1 MADINVKQLSKAIK
15 IDLDNLLAQMKSAG
29 LSHQSETDIVST
41 EDKKVLLKFIKD
53 SKKDSKKTISLS
65 TSSQKIAKPNLS
77 VTRINSPDN
86 EKKSNVKQD
95 FAGSIDFDEA
105 ERKRLNAQNES
116 AEEEKKKAE
125 AKTKVVR
132 KTKQESQKKIP
143 QNPKKDK
150 KTFKDSS
157 KEDQREQEGEKFLA
171 KNLEN
176 VQKFEKPQEFIQR
189 EVRIPET
196 IVVSDL
202 AKELSIKSSD
212 LIKSL
217 MNSGVMVTLNQAID
231 QETAIL
237 VVEELGHIGIPQEIE
252 SEEEKILEHIVY
264 EGDEELRNPVVS
276 VLGHVDHGKTS
287 ILDFIRKSSVADQE
301 EGGITQGIGAYQVD
315 HNNQTITFI
324 DTPGHAAFSEMRA
337 RGANSTDIV
346 VLVVAADDGI
356 KPQTVEAIKHAKAAK
371 VPIIV
376 AINKCD
382 LPEKNISKIKNE
394 MMQYEL
400 IAEDLSGDTLFVE
413 VSAIKKINLDKLK
426 ENILLQ
432 SEILDLKASY
442 SDKARGVVIES
453 KIDKGKGPVS
463 TILISNGK
471 LKRGDYFICGDTW
484 GKIRAMIN
492 YEGKMVNEAFPS
504 MPIEILGMNS
514 SAYAGAEFMVTKD
527 ENEAKEL
534 TEFRKNNNNQNKVLA
549 KDKTTLFEEVKD
561 KDELNIIIK
570 SDVQGS
576 SEALKMA
583 INKIEHKEV
592 EAKIILSDIGMI
604 NETDVSLAKASN
616 AILIGFNVKPNREA
630 KKLAEEQK
638 IDIKYFNIIYEAID
652 HVEKS
657 LSGLLEPDIKE
668 TILGSA
674 EIQKVFKVSTA
685 GKIAGSKVISGE
697 IKSKSKARIIRD
709 GVVVYSG
716 EILTIFREKNQVKE
730 VGSGL
735 ECGISIKDFIDFKE
749 KDVIESYLSE
759 EVQRSI

>member
-1 MADINVKQLSKAIK
+1 MDKNKKKTLTISSNLKKK
-15 IDLDNLLAQMKSAG
+15 IDTSSISTGSKKSF
-29 LSHQSETDIVST
+29 SV
-41 EDKKVLLKFIKD
+41 DKKKSYRPNKQFKKPGGAPNIILNKDIKKKNFARKFVEQQATKDFIKKD
-53 SKKDSKKTISLS
+53 NKPAGKSKLKLKGPVDKRDFKLTVSRALNVEEIEIKQRSL
-65 TSSQKIAKPNLS
+65 AS
-77 VTRINSPDN
+77 VKRARMK
-86 EKKSNVKQD
+86 EKKKPEGN
-95 FAGSIDFDEA
+95 G
-105 ERKRLNAQNES
+105 
-116 AEEEKKKAE
+116 EEKKEFK
-125 AKTKVVR
+125 KVIREV
-132 KTKQESQKKIP
+132 KIP
-143 QNPKKDK
+143 
-150 KTFKDSS
+150 
-157 KEDQREQEGEKFLA
+157 EQIT
-171 KNLEN
+171 
-176 VQKFEKPQEFIQR
+176 IQ
-189 EVRIPET
+189 
-196 IVVSDL
+196 
-202 AKELSIKSSD
+202 ELSNRMAEKSSD
-212 LIKSL
+212 IIKFL
-217 MNSGVMVTLNQAID
+217 FNMKVVATINHNID
-231 QETAIL
+231 KDTAEYIVKEFGHKPIL
-237 VVEELGHIGIPQEIE
+237 
-252 SEEEKILEHIVY
+252 EEKPSINSNKLEKKFVG
-264 EGDEELRNPVVS
+264 EVKNRPPVVTIM
-276 VLGHVDHGKTS
+276 GHVDHGKTS
-287 ILDFIRKSSVADQE
+287 LLDSLRDTNVVSGE
-301 EGGITQGIGAYQVD
+301 HGGITQHIGAYQVKTKD
-315 HNNQTITFI
+315 NKLITFI
-324 DTPGHAAFSEMRA
+324 DTPGHAAFTEMRA
-337 RGANSTDIV
+337 RGSKITDIV

-413 VSAIKKINLDKLK
+413 VSALKRMNLDKLK
-426 ENILLQ
+426 ESILLQ
-432 SEILDLKASY
+432 SEILDLKASF
-442 SDKARGVVIES
+442 SDKAKGVVIES

-471 LKRGDYFICGDTW
+471 LKRGDHFICGDTW

-492 YEGKMVNEAFPS
+492 FEGKMVDEALPS
-504 MPIEILGMNS
+504 MPVEILGMNS
-514 SAYAGAEFMVTKD
+514 SAYAGAEFLVTKD

-534 TEFRKNNNNQNKVLA
+534 SEYNKNISAKNKVLV
-549 KDKTTLFEEVKD
+549 KDKATLFENSND

-604 NETDVSLAKASN
+604 NETDVSLAMASK

-638 IDIKYFNIIYEAID
+638 IDIKYFNIIYEAIE

-668 TILGSA
+668 TVLGSA
-674 EIQKVFKVSTA
+674 EIQKIFKVSSA

-709 GVVVYSG
+709 GVVVYNG
-716 EILTIFREKNQVKE
+716 EILSIFREKNQVKE
-730 VGSGL
+730 VGTGL
-735 ECGISIKDFIDFKE
+735 ECGISIKDYLDFKE

-759 EVQRSI
+759 KIQRSI